1 MEKTFARMLDRYVPP
16 MERTIMEG
24 IAYKHMENAEEYVAA
39 SFKAASKGFPEGLIY
54 EGFMRVPPRREYL
67 ETTKSRSNSKSRTF
81 DIAKSNLY
89 LVEHYTSYK
98 GTPVPPIKLFYPYV
112 EKGGWTVLN
121 GSLFKLPPVLTDKVL
136 TPGYDKIFVKFIND
150 KENYRRTMH
159 TILIN
164 GVRESNYMVFTK
176 LYRRSEEKGNKIL
189 KTVTTNAHYLFAKFG
204 VAETFK
210 KYCNTDIVAGY
221 SEINETNFDK
231 DNWLIYASTKF
242 KPKTCFAAI
251 YEPSNLRMAIPKNL
265 SQNESYLAKMLI
277 TAFFHVIDH
286 FPDRFNKENFS
297 SKTLWKITMGYIV
310 FGDEYGENTLYQK
323 IDEHV
328 EPLADHMDM
337 QSKAELKEIGIF
349 LEDFFDLLVYLI
361 VEFNKLIA
369 NVPNSP
375 MSMFGKSLKV
385 LYYAFYDITSAIFTV
400 NHVLSKQPKGKELTV
415 KDISKKFSDVL
426 KPRIIFRII
435 DSSLATESFQTPS
448 DNMYMGITYSISE
461 QESSVGTNKKSK
473 TKAPPGP
480 ENHLDISMVQAG
492 TATMFSK
499 LKPSPMYNIN
509 PYTYIDYATSTI
521 MPNPKFVGLMART
534 EAMLKYKVRE
544 R

>member
-54 EGFMRVPPRREYL
+54 EGFMRVPPRREYQ

-136 TPGYDKIFVKFIND
+136 TPGYDKVFVKFIND

-210 KYCNTDIVAGY
+210 KYCNADIVAGY

-251 YEPSNLRMAIPKNL
+251 YEPSNLRIAIPKNL

-509 PYTYIDYATSTI
+509 PYTYIDYTTSTI